1 MSPTTARTSLGL
13 SIEET
18 IRRNTEELRAAARI
32 LGIAEIIELGFETD
46 TLADVPL
53 GRLRERI
60 VYLLRKHR
68 PYAVF
73 TFDPDGRYEN
83 NQDHLRLAQAVDEAF
98 WVACFDKH
106 HPEHFAEGLEPFSVC
121 ERWYFARSLPEVT
134 HVEEIGATFERK
146 VLALC
151 AHREMMRNTIQ
162 QSRLQLRTWG
172 KRVDWLDASMDGD
185 LRPLLG
191 TFLQEQAK
199 AVAVQAGLDG
209 ETCLA
214 EAFRLVRFGDL
225 EPLFQMMAVPLDE
238 AVEPAPLRGGLDP
251 AVQSSGEAPEPTR
264 PVDSILPSNL
274 DTRARLMGH
283 HHLCAGA
290 IEPLMSQPA
299 FRLMYADLVNALVPA
314 AGSGGREYLRLRR
327 LLLPVRLLVGL
338 RRPLRDRMAEQD
350 QQGCRRARASGPA
363 DRGGH
368 PAGGPAAPAGRE
380 GFGARPRGVLRP
392 GQVEV

>member
-1 MSPTTARTSLGL
+1 MPTAMVISPHADDAAAFCGATLAKFARQGWKTILVRVTDDRKDSLGL

-83 NQDHLRLAQAVDEAF
+83 NQDHLRVAQAVDEAF

-151 AHREMMRNTIQ
+151 AHREMMRNTINQ
-162 QSRLQLRTWG
+162 YRLQLKTWG
-172 KRVDWLDASMDGD
+172 KQVPWLEQSMQGD
-185 LRPLLG
+185 LQPLLG
-191 TFLQEQAK
+191 MFIREQAK
-199 AVAVQAGLDG
+199 AAAVQAGWDS
-209 ETCLA
+209 ETCLG
-214 EAFRLVRFGDL
+214 EAFRMLRFGDM
-225 EPLFQMMAVPLDE
+225 EPLFQ
-238 AVEPAPLRGGLDP
+238 
-251 AVQSSGEAPEPTR
+251 S
-264 PVDSILPSNL
+264 
-274 DTRARLMGH
+274 
-283 HHLCAGA
+283 
-290 IEPLMSQPA
+290 
-299 FRLMYADLVNALVPA
+299 
-314 AGSGGREYLRLRR
+314 
-327 LLLPVRLLVGL
+327 
-338 RRPLRDRMAEQD
+338 MAE
-350 QQGCRRARASGPA
+350 PI
-363 DRGGH
+363 
-368 PAGGPAAPAGRE
+368 E
-380 GFGARPRGVLRP
+380 GA
-392 GQVEV
+392 E